1 MTTVPSP
8 RIAGLQAPA
17 TVPWLWNA
25 TAVAAPSKP
34 VASLPPQGAC
44 PAGGCLLSLT
54 CDYRVLADNP
64 KYLMGLNETLLGIVA
79 PFW

>member
-1 MTTVPSP
+1 M
-8 RIAGLQAPA
+8 
-17 TVPWLWNA
+17 
-25 TAVAAPSKP
+25 AAPSKP